1 MFALRRFIV
10 FYRLPLAVFFIALG
24 IFLGIVIGNLI
35 SFALETGFFIPW
47 FWIITGV
54 IICIV
59 VGLVSGYIPAKR
71 ASQLDPIESL
81 RFE

>member
-1 MFALRRFIV
+1 MNTLNKYKSHI
-10 FYRLPLAVFFIALG
+10 LG
-24 IFLGIVIGNLI
+24 IIIGNVI
-35 SFALETGFFIPW
+35 SFALDTGFFIPW

-59 VGLVSGYIPAKR
+59 VGLLSGFIPAKR
-71 ASQLDPIESL
+71 ASELDPIESL